1 MVNISRTENWK
12 KKQKNPTEF
21 TKDSHEGTIKFYSSY
36 KVMNVK
42 NIELY
47 KGR

>member
-1 MVNISRTENWK
+1 MVNISHTENCK
-12 KKQKNPTEF
+12 KKQKKPSEF